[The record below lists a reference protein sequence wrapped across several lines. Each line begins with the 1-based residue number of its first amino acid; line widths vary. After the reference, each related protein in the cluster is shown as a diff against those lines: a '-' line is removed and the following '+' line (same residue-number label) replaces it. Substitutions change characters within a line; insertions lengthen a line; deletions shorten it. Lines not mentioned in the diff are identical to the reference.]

1 MGLDCFALLAMTA
14 HSDRPRVIMP
24 QRPSRLRAN
33 QSDPAAHGARRSI
46 GGKAHPL
53 PLPQAGGEII
63 TLPQPCF
70 YQRRQIGLW
79 AGAEV

>member
-1 MGLDCFALLAMTA
+1 
-14 HSDRPRVIMP
+14 MP

-33 QSDPAAHGARRSI
+33 QSDPAAHGARR
-46 GGKAHPL
+46 GEAHRL

-63 TLPQPCF
+63 TLPQSRF
-70 YQRRQIGLW
+70 HQRRQIGLW